1 MKRVLLDENLP
12 KGLARELPSYAVSTV
27 HDEGWKGI
35 ANGDLLKRAAQHFDV
50 LVTADQNLQYQQNLE
65 AAELGVVVLVAH
77 STRLQDLT
85 PLVPAL
91 IEAIESVEP
100 GELRRVGNRPG

>member
-12 KGLARELPSYAVSTV
+12 KSLARELPSYALSTV

-35 ANGDLLKRAAQHFDV
+35 ANGDLLKRAAQEFDV

-65 AAELGVVVLVAH
+65 AAELGVVVLVAR
-77 STRLQDLT
+77 STRLQDLE
-85 PLVPAL
+85 PLLPAL
-91 IEAIESVEP
+91 IEAIETVGT
-100 GELRRVGNRPG
+100 GELKRVGNRPR